1 MTAFRTA
8 TAHRSAPRTDVVKAV
23 HGARWF
29 TAAALMVGAVN
40 YGYAL
45 LLTRL
50 LDVGSYARFAAGQGL
65 LLSAAT
71 VATVTVPWVLAQA
84 LARARSDAERGD
96 AGRFAIITSIGGGL
110 VVGSVVAAVA
120 TQFAGPA
127 TTTALA
133 LSTLL
138 IYVTTVTAGWLQGEE
153 RMRTLSL
160 LHVGEVVLKMAAGVF
175 LVVALGLS
183 DTGALAAFGIGALP
197 LLLWWPSL
205 PRGSGRPWRSA
216 SANRDLWRR
225 AAGIACLQGLV
236 ALMAAIDVVLVTVLP
251 ADRSAAASY
260 QASVTLSRVPLFV
273 AGAVSMAFF
282 PALSRRSAGSALSAS
297 ALRMFVIG
305 SVPLAA
311 MLATVPGPVLTTV
324 FPSDYSMMRSLLI
337 FTAVTGFAIG
347 SINLIVTFSQAA
359 DDYACARWQ
368 VVGLVVFTSAVLTG
382 WRIDGVRGIAIGGA
396 LGSVGALGL
405 LLLRLV
411 RRQGT
416 GFLRRMPLLEP
427 LLLAG
432 VLALLHPFPV
442 VWLIA
447 ATIIGIRA
455 VERFLRRPG
464 TPDPSEAP
472 RGGTPPPPPRAPPP
486 GPPPPPRATPPPPG
500 PARQGDGAEP
510 DHPPGRATDEPAVRA
525 SATTAA
531 TTTDEPGTA
540 MTYQP
545 TDHSTVRASGVEE
558 LPSRLLVDS
567 VWRGEV
573 RPADDTALR
582 RALSL
587 ARDNQVEGRLARAYP
602 RQLADVVSE
611 VDTANELFRQNL
623 CEVTD
628 RLHDTGIPTVLI
640 KADLAGDYVY
650 GNFDLV
656 VPDGCW
662 EAACDALEGW
672 YVQRSTYWLERSTKV
687 LLEPPRGPAAHLH
700 TAVSWFG
707 VPVMSTARLFGRAS
721 PDGGA
726 WMVPH
731 PADEL
736 RIWLAHGLF
745 QNLTLDL
752 SELFAVRD
760 LLVPDIVAEARRETA
775 REGWLAGG
783 AQALAVAVEAMRR
796 LDRGTPIRLPVPLPV
811 AASLRVGAE
820 HAFHLL
826 RHGRTSVAT
835 REAALR
841 VPLVVAKKRRM
852 LVS

>member
-8 TAHRSAPRTDVVKAV
+8 TAPRTAPRTDVVKAV

-84 LARARSDAERGD
+84 LARSRSDAERGD

-127 TTTALA
+127 TTMALA

-138 IYVTTVTAGWLQGEE
+138 IYVTTVTAGWLQGQE

-216 SANRDLWRR
+216 TANRDLWRR

-251 ADRSAAASY
+251 ADRPAAASY

-297 ALRMFVIG
+297 ALRMYVIG

-368 VVGLVVFTSAVLTG
+368 VVGLVVFTAAILTG

-396 LGSVGALGL
+396 LGSVGALGQ
-405 LLLRLV
+405 LLLRLI

-447 ATIIGIRA
+447 ATIIGVRA

-464 TPDPSEAP
+464 APDPAEDLP
-472 RGGTPPPPPRAPPP
+472 EVTTPPPPTDPPP
-486 GPPPPPRATPPPPG
+486 GPGPR
-500 PARQGDGAEP
+500 GDGAP
-510 DHPPGRATDEPAVRA
+510 PGRPPGRATDEPAVRA
-525 SATTAA
+525 PATTAA

-545 TDHSTVRASGVEE
+545 ADHSTVRASGVEE

-573 RPADDTALR
+573 RPAGDAALR

-602 RQLADVVSE
+602 RQLADVVRE
-611 VDTANELFRQNL
+611 VDTANELFRRNL
-623 CEVTD
+623 SEVTD

-752 SELFAVRD
+752 SELFALRE
-760 LLVPDIVAEARRETA
+760 LLVPDIVAEARREAA
-775 REGWLAGG
+775 REGWLGGG
-783 AQALAVAVEAMRR
+783 ARALAVAVDAMRS